1 MRYPRFQ
8 PDQHIGED
16 LEHPEGGVSRVD
28 ASAAAAF
35 ASQYCFPHCRPGAPS
50 AEDSYLAL
58 KATGSQ
64 AISHYDAGMA
74 AIVKAAAQE
83 LENFKKAYT
92 SNDLRSAETQ
102 LGQLKVC

>member
-50 AEDSYLAL
+50 AEDSFKGDRLPGDL
-58 KATGSQ
+58 
-64 AISHYDAGMA
+64 SHYDAGMA